1 MLSDFRGDGYTRGPE
16 YSDVI
21 DAVRDLEKKVCSLE
35 RRVNSL
41 TQQVE
46 TLKKESENER
56 PD

>member
-21 DAVRDLEKKVCSLE
+21 DAVRDLEKKACSLE